1 MRQLL
6 VPGETAIPETGVV
19 ISTSVFM
26 GPLQPDFRRSA
37 GPVVALQS
45 DRLVLPLAVRNRKPG
60 DRLRPAGAPGTRK
73 LQDLLV
79 DRKIPC
85 GDRDR
90 VPIVV
95 DGTGQIVWVA
105 GVAVAEAARVT
116 APESGM
122 VILEIKKDA
131 Q

>member
-1 MRQLL
+1 
-6 VPGETAIPETGVV
+6 
-19 ISTSVFM
+19 
-26 GPLQPDFRRSA
+26 
-37 GPVVALQS
+37 
-45 DRLVLPLAVRNRKPG
+45 
-60 DRLRPAGAPGTRK
+60 
-73 LQDLLV
+73 
-79 DRKIPC
+79 
-85 GDRDR
+85 